1 MIIIHRHLKMHPNL
15 YLRTEIPTAEQAIKY
30 YDRLDKEDI
39 ERRILRIEQGGR
51 VISRETLEKQI

>member
-1 MIIIHRHLKMHPNL
+1 MHPNL